1 MIRTKPAIRV
11 LFVDDDENLVAS
23 HRRNF
28 QRLYPDWQGIFLTDP
43 QAALD
48 MLLSD
53 NSISA
58 TILDIH
64 MPALTGLQMAAQL
77 HQRRPDLIIIM
88 LTGYADLQSM
98 LQAVNE
104 YGVHRFYPKPTPMNV
119 LMEGVADALG
129 KRRMDDCQIP
139 DIVLDLFNLGLISTN
154 ERLEIVHMNAQ
165 AAEMIRHHPLLHVS
179 QDNLLV
185 IDRRPADLDLFFHPL
200 TGRVAPVHKSFSLA
214 HDDRTLS
221 VFLRRIPP
229 RPSVVGST
237 GASGFVFVL
246 IEPDTIAP
254 PRINDLMD
262 VFGLTRSEAKLTQK
276 LAEGLSL
283 DQASDLVGISVQS
296 ARTYLKAIFT
306 KTGANRQ
313 PQLMRIV
320 LSGIPALRG

>member
-1 MIRTKPAIRV
+1 MIRAKSAIRV

-43 QAALD
+43 RAALD

-53 NSISA
+53 SSISA

-77 HQRRPDLIIIM
+77 HQHRPDLIIIM

-119 LMEGVADALG
+119 LMEGVADALD

-165 AAEMIRHHPLLHVS
+165 AADM
-179 QDNLLV
+179 
-185 IDRRPADLDLFFHPL
+185 DLFFHPL
-200 TGRVAPVHKSFSLA
+200 TGRVAPMHKSFSLA

-283 DQASDLVGISVQS
+283 DQASNLVGISVQS

-313 PQLMRIV
+313 PQLMKIV